1 MIEYEN
7 EIAMYPDIINNIEY
21 YMKFYG
27 YNDYKI
33 FKTWKEFLP
42 EIAEKYQKEYDIL
55 QNFGKPD
62 ITVLYRKNSQEEYK
76 TLIIEVKITTIT
88 MNNIAQAKIYGD
100 IFNADN
106 VFLVSPYE
114 IPRKIIQYFPYNDS
128 ILSYSFDRKIRLVK
142 FVDKNLQLQSSF
154 PNGGEVL

>member
-7 EIAMYPDIINNIEY
+7 EIAMYPDIMDNIEY
-21 YMKFYG
+21 YMNFYG

-62 ITVLYRKNSQEEYK
+62 ITVLYRKNSDEEYK
-76 TLIIEVKITTIT
+76 TLIIEVKITVLT

-100 IFNADN
+100 IFNADK
-106 VFLVSPYE
+106 VFLVSPYD
-114 IPRKIIQYFPYNDS
+114 IPRRIMQYFPYNDNL
-128 ILSYSFDRKIRLVK
+128 LSYSYSRKIRLVK
-142 FVDKNLQLQSSF
+142 FVNKNLQLQSSF
-154 PNGGEVL
+154 PTGGEVL